1 MLSSILSCFSYLLL
15 LKKTPYSV
23 KFITQKNVKKIIML
37 QVSFSIFNFYVYTD
51 ELYGD
56 FEDLET
62 GQVHRGE
69 EDDENPEHDDD
80 PAAEGETQ
88 FTSILRGRSE
98 KCYSEIYQIRVQS
111 VAPEKITIVSR
122 ENEVLLCMLVQQCTK
137 HSIMFYASFPNLT
150 AELVYDKN

>member
-1 MLSSILSCFSYLLL
+1 
-15 LKKTPYSV
+15 
-23 KFITQKNVKKIIML
+23 ML
-37 QVSFSIFNFYVYTD
+37 QVSFSIFLFYFYVYTD

-69 EDDENPEHDDD
+69 EDEENPEHDDD

-88 FTSILRGRSE
+88 FTSILMGRSE

-111 VAPEKITIVSR
+111 VAPEKITISSR
-122 ENEVLLCMLVQQCTK
+122 EKEVLLCILLQQCTK
-137 HSIMFYASFPNLT
+137 DSLIFYASFPNLT
-150 AELVYDKN
+150 AELVYDKNGLSG